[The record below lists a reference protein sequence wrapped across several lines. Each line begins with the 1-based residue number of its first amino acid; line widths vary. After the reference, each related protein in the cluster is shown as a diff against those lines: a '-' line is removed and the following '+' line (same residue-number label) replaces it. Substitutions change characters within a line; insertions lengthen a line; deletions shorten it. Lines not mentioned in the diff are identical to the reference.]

1 VYEYSTASVMPQLYR
16 AQLDGSKLVSPI
28 QVTHLNDGL
37 IKSRAMAKAEVIH
50 WKGSNNDEVEGI
62 LHYPAKYEAGKK
74 YPLIT
79 AIHGGPAGSDK
90 DFWDNNWAY
99 PLQLLTQ
106 RGAFVLQVNYH
117 GSNNYGLKW
126 VESICCG
133 KYYDLETP
141 DINAGVDFLID
152 KGFVDAD
159 KIATMGWSNGSILS
173 TSLLVTYPDRY
184 KVASV
189 GAGDIEWISDWGNVA
204 FGDSFDSYYFG
215 KSPMEDPNLYI
226 HKSPFFK
233 MDTVKAPV
241 LIFHGTADTNVPPA
255 QSWSYFRALQY
266 YGKVPV
272 KFVIFPGEPHGPR
285 KLTHQMRKVEEEMA
299 WFDKYFFKATPAE
312 NEALKA
318 GSPLDAALKTKN
330 IARTGGQLGSAFA
343 GKGKSVLIPELV
355 RRGDLEIGR
364 FEVTR
369 AQFSAFDKNYKV
381 EPGTENY
388 PANSVSFE
396 QAKAYT
402 EWLSKVAGQT
412 WRLPTEKEAA
422 GWYDKKDGENTLDY
436 WAGYALNP
444 DDTNRLRQKVKELG
458 GNAPLL
464 KPAGSFP
471 GQGQE
476 DQELVFDLGGNV
488 AEWVVLPDGKGKAE
502 GGSADC
508 PSDPRSSCA
517 AAAEYIGFR
526 VVRGA
531 AKP

>member
-1 VYEYSTASVMPQLYR
+1 
-16 AQLDGSKLVSPI
+16 
-28 QVTHLNDGL
+28 
-37 IKSRAMAKAEVIH
+37 
-50 WKGSNNDEVEGI
+50 
-62 LHYPAKYEAGKK
+62 
-74 YPLIT
+74 
-79 AIHGGPAGSDK
+79 
-90 DFWDNNWAY
+90 
-99 PLQLLTQ
+99 
-106 RGAFVLQVNYH
+106 
-117 GSNNYGLKW
+117 
-126 VESICCG
+126 
-133 KYYDLETP
+133 
-141 DINAGVDFLID
+141 
-152 KGFVDAD
+152 
-159 KIATMGWSNGSILS
+159 
-173 TSLLVTYPDRY
+173 
-184 KVASV
+184 
-189 GAGDIEWISDWGNVA
+189 
-204 FGDSFDSYYFG
+204 
-215 KSPMEDPNLYI
+215 
-226 HKSPFFK
+226 
-233 MDTVKAPV
+233 
-241 LIFHGTADTNVPPA
+241 
-255 QSWSYFRALQY
+255 
-266 YGKVPV
+266 VPV
-272 KFVIFPGEPHGPR
+272 ECVIFPGQPHGPR

-330 IARTGGQLGSAFA
+330 IACTGGQLGSAFA

-412 WRLPTEKEAA
+412 WRLPAEKEAA

-531 AKP
+531 VKP